1 MCRIYFVYIIQREE
15 WNQYQSFY
23 TISIFLYPLKDCLVI
38 INKNWIKRIL
48 EIVKENL
55 KEF

>member
-1 MCRIYFVYIIQREE
+1 MRRIYFVYIIQREE